1 MGIPYV
7 GEIRIF
13 AGNFEPVGWQFCDG
27 RLLPISENETLY
39 NLIGTAY
46 GGDGQSTFAL
56 PNLSQRVPV
65 HQGTGGG
72 ASYTIGEMAG
82 VESVTL
88 TTNQIPVHNHAF
100 LCSTNSGSAASPD
113 GGVPGSGTAITIFRP
128 TPPASAMSVQSVG
141 TEGGN
146 QPHENMQPYLCMY
159 YIISLFGYFPSPS

>member
-100 LCSTNSGSAASPD
+100 LCSTN
-113 GGVPGSGTAITIFRP
+113 
-128 TPPASAMSVQSVG
+128 
-141 TEGGN
+141 
-146 QPHENMQPYLCMY
+146 
-159 YIISLFGYFPSPS
+159 